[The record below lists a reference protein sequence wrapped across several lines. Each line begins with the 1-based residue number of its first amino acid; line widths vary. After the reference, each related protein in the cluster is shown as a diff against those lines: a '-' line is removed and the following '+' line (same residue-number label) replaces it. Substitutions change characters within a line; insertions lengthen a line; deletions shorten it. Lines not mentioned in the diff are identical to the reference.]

1 MKETKLYTII
11 LAAGEGKRM
20 QSDIPKVFHPIGGLP
35 MIEYALRRA
44 IDLHSDK
51 IMVVVGTGKEIIMG
65 YVSKRYEDAIFIHQN
80 KQLGTADAVKS
91 AAQELSGLEGDALI
105 LNGDVPLIKHSL
117 IKEFYEQYK
126 KSGASLAFITSKLD
140 EPEGYGRVVK
150 RAGKYEIVEENDADD
165 KIKKIKEINAGIYLV
180 SSKLLF
186 KALERVKPS
195 DTTGEYY
202 LTDIITIV
210 QSMKKKLI
218 NFHTDDADQVLG
230 VNDRKALAHSESIL
244 NKRKLNSLMASG
256 VTIFDPN
263 TTYVEQDVM
272 IGKDSIVYPNSFIMN
287 GTKIGKRCTIWNGA
301 VISNSIINDESEV
314 KPYSIIDQS
323 IVGRNSIIGPFARL
337 RPDTVL
343 DEQVHVGNFVE
354 IKKSVLGKKTKAN
367 HLSYIGDATIGNNV
381 NIGAGTITC
390 NYDGVKKNLT
400 VIEDEAF
407 IGSDTALVAPVRI
420 GKGALIGAGSVIT
433 KSVPDDALGIERNEQ
448 KNIEGYARK
457 RKTKL
462 GQK

>member
-1 MKETKLYTII
+1 METKLYTII

-35 MIEYALRRA
+35 MIEYVLRRA

-51 IMVVVGTGKEIIMG
+51 VMIVVGTGKEIIMG

-91 AAQELSGLEGDALI
+91 AAQELSELEGDVLI
-105 LNGDVPLIKHSL
+105 LNGDVPLIRHAL
-117 IKEFYEQYK
+117 IKEFYARYK
-126 KSGASLAFITSKLD
+126 KSGASLGFITSKLD

-165 KIKKIKEINAGIYLV
+165 KVKKIKEINAGIYLV

-210 QSMKKKLI
+210 QSMKKKVI

-244 NKRKLNSLMASG
+244 NQRKLNSLMASG

-263 TTYVEQDVM
+263 TTYIEQDVM
-272 IGKDSIVYPNSFIMN
+272 IGKDSIVYPNNFIMN

-433 KSVPDDALGIERNEQ
+433 KSVPADALGIERTEQ

>member
-1 MKETKLYTII
+1 METKLYTII

-35 MIEYALRRA
+35 MIEYVLRRA

-51 IMVVVGTGKEIIMG
+51 VMIVVGTGKEIIMG

-91 AAQELSGLEGDALI
+91 AAQELSELEGDALI
-105 LNGDVPLIKHSL
+105 LNGDVPLIRHAL
-117 IKEFYEQYK
+117 IKEFYARYK
-126 KSGASLAFITSKLD
+126 KSGASLGFITSKLD

-165 KIKKIKEINAGIYLV
+165 KVKKIKEINAGIYLV

-210 QSMKKKLI
+210 QSMKKKVI

-244 NKRKLNSLMASG
+244 NQRKLNSLMASG

-263 TTYVEQDVM
+263 TTYIEQDVM
-272 IGKDSIVYPNSFIMN
+272 IGKDSIVYPNNFIMN

-433 KSVPDDALGIERNEQ
+433 KSVPADALGIERTEQ